1 MARRGWGLQPAQSG
15 RSAPAPSTGGP
26 STPIFHLVPTPFT
39 PADTTPEAWA
49 KQFEL
54 YRRMSPAEK
63 AAGVRA
69 ITLAVNALALAGLR
83 QQYPAAGDSE
93 LMLRL
98 AVRRLGEEVVAQA
111 YRWRPPRHGA

>member
-1 MARRGWGLQPAQSG
+1 VS
-15 RSAPAPSTGGP
+15 
-26 STPIFHLVPTPFT
+26 TPFT
-39 PADTTPEAWA
+39 PADTALDAWA

-54 YRRMSPAEK
+54 YRRMSPADK

-83 QQYPAAGDSE
+83 RQHPAATEAE

-98 AVRRLGEEVVAQA
+98 AVRRLGEEAVAQA
-111 YRWRPPRHGA
+111 YGWRPPRHDA

>member
-1 MARRGWGLQPAQSG
+1 VPPLA
-15 RSAPAPSTGGP
+15 GGAVY
-26 STPIFHLVPTPFT
+26 PIFHLVPTPFT

-69 ITLAVNALALAGLR
+69 ITRTVNALALAGLR
-83 QQYPAAGDSE
+83 QQYPAASDGE

-98 AVRRLGEEVVAQA
+98 AVRRLGEDVVAKA
-111 YRWRPPRHGA
+111 YGWRPPQHGA